1 MAASNGG
8 REVNEPKD
16 NEPKGYRAVTRFLLV
31 SPYKI
36 RPVADLVRRKPYT
49 EAVSLL
55 ENMPHKG
62 ARLIRKTVVSAASNA
77 LNRDKQL
84 EEDMLY
90 IREIL
95 VDEGPRMKRVW
106 FRGKGRADMLLKR
119 MCHITVVVDQTV
131 SASPGKQASP
141 SKLASPNKLAKET
154 GKNESKKAS
163 SRKAGK

>member
-8 REVNEPKD
+8 QGISEPKVNEPKIR
-16 NEPKGYRAVTRFLLV
+16 GYRAVTRFLLV
-31 SPYKI
+31 SPFKI

-62 ARLIRKTVVSAASNA
+62 ARLIRKTVVSAPSNA

-90 IREIL
+90 IREIM
-95 VDEGPRMKRVW
+95 VDEGPRMKRIW
-106 FRGKGRADMLLKR
+106 FRGRGRADMLAKR
-119 MCHITVVVDQTV
+119 MCHITVIVDQTV
-131 SASPGKQASP
+131 
-141 SKLASPNKLAKET
+141 NAKE
-154 GKNESKKAS
+154 GDKKAPSKKA
-163 SRKAGK
+163 GK